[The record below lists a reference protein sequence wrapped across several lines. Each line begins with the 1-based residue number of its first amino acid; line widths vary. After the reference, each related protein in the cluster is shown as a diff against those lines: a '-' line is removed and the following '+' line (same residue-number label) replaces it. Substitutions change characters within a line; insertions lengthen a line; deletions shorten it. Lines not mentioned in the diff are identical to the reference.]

1 MSLLNSASLC
11 VTPNAYK
18 EGTLY
23 SVIPNTTLGDMTV
36 VRATTAT
43 RVNSAGLIEVVPYN
57 LLRRSEEFNLIWVP
71 VRSSITANSTTA
83 PNGTLTADTLIDD
96 TNNNIHY
103 IGQTFTAINGA
114 ATISVYAKANQISQI
129 QLVAQGGTTPM
140 GRGFD
145 LATGTTF
152 AESVGGVISNDLG
165 QSITDVGNGW
175 YRCEMSW
182 TSTGQNEF
190 WILLSVSNAA
200 TFTGTGAN
208 GVYIWGAQAVQGTLP
223 KDYLRTETRLNIPRL
238 DYSNGSC
245 PSLLVEPQRTNIA
258 LYSEQ
263 FDNAAWSK
271 LGASVTANAATSPD
285 GALTADKMVS
295 ISANTGAKRV
305 EHTFSAVSGTTY
317 TVSAY
322 FKADGWNFALFN
334 APEEQFTTRD
344 DLFLNLT
351 NGTLSGSTS
360 LGSVESVGN
369 GWYRLKYTRIAT
381 ASGSTSFRFGFSDTA
396 SISSTGDGTNGVLIW
411 GAQLEVGS
419 YATSYIPTTTA
430 AVTRNAD
437 VISKTG
443 ISSLI
448 GQTEG
453 TVFLQFDNR
462 LLTSYSNEYTFQ
474 IFGSGGHQL
483 WMRKESGSPYFTAR
497 LIVSSSIIWTFTS
510 IPVPNGNTKIAISY
524 KTGDSAIYLNGTQFG
539 STNTAAFSGNSFT
552 DFYFN
557 LQGTSNPELI
567 LNQATLFP
575 TRLTNAELASLTT
588 L

>member
-1 MSLLNSASLC
+1 
-11 VTPNAYK
+11 
-18 EGTLY
+18 
-23 SVIPNTTLGDMTV
+23 MTV

-43 RVNSAGLIEVVPYN
+43 RVNSAGLIELVPYN

-305 EHTFSAVSGTTY
+305 EQTFSAVSGTTY

-334 APEEQFTTRD
+334 APEAQFTTRD

-453 TVFLQFDNR
+453 TILIDFILKNPISAINR
-462 LLTSYSNEYTFQ
+462 MFSLTESNWNTGGSIYINAFSNKFNVDIVNASASVASINYSF
-474 IFGSGGHQL
+474 
-483 WMRKESGSPYFTAR
+483 
-497 LIVSSSIIWTFTS
+497 
-510 IPVPNGNTKIAISY
+510 IPQQNTRYKIAVAY
-524 KTGDSAIYLNGTQFG
+524 KENDCKMYVNGVDAGSDTTTSAMPTCSELYLNALGGGFNAPYESTAFNSAI
-539 STNTAAFSGNSFT
+539 
-552 DFYFN
+552 
-557 LQGTSNPELI
+557 
-567 LNQATLFP
+567 LFP

-588 L
+588 I